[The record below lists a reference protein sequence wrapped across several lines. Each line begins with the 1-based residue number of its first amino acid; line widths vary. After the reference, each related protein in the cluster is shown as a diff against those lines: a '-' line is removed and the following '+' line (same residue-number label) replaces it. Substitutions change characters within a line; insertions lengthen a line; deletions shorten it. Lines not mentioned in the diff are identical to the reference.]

1 MPSLLSKPLT
11 ALVLAAAAAALC
23 AAGSANAAEQQPAP
37 AKKAAKPKPKK
48 QKAAEA
54 AAPDASEADLADSTP
69 VEYTCELGN
78 TLTIYKKKDESQIAL
93 RWKKR
98 LHLLTRVATT
108 TGAIRF
114 ENPLQGL
121 VWIGIPSKGILL
133 DSKRGRQLANNCQS
147 PEQASAAPAQAP
159 GLLKD

>member
-1 MPSLLSKPLT
+1 MPSLLSKSLT
-11 ALVLAAAAAALC
+11 AIVLAAAAAALC
-23 AAGSANAAEQQPAP
+23 AAGSANAAEQKPAA
-37 AKKAAKPKPKK
+37 AKKAAKAKK
-48 QKAAEA
+48 KAAEQ
-54 AAPDASEADLADSTP
+54 APDATEADLADTTQ
-69 VEYTCELGN
+69 VDYKCELGN

-133 DSKRGRQLANNCQS
+133 DSRRGRQLANNCQS
-147 PEQASAAPAQAP
+147 PEQASAAPAQAS
-159 GLLKD
+159 GLIKD

>member
-1 MPSLLSKPLT
+1 MPSLLSKSLT
-11 ALVLAAAAAALC
+11 AIVLAAAAAALC
-23 AAGSANAAEQQPAP
+23 AAGSANAAEQKPAP
-37 AKKAAKPKPKK
+37 AKKTAKPKAKK
-48 QKAAEA
+48 KAAEQ
-54 AAPDASEADLADSTP
+54 AAPDASEADLADTTQ
-69 VEYTCELGN
+69 VDYQCELGN

-98 LHLLTRVATT
+98 LHLLTRVTTT

-147 PEQASAAPAQAP
+147 PEQAAAAPAQAS
-159 GLLKD
+159 GLIKD

>member
-11 ALVLAAAAAALC
+11 AIVLAAAAAALC
-23 AAGSANAAEQQPAP
+23 AAGSAHAAEQKPAKAKP
-37 AKKAAKPKPKK
+37 AKAKKKKAAE
-48 QKAAEA
+48 Q
-54 AAPDASEADLADSTP
+54 AAPDASEAELADTTP
-69 VEYTCELGN
+69 VEYKCELGN

-98 LHLLTRVATT
+98 LHLLTRVTTT

-147 PEQASAAPAQAP
+147 PEQAAAAPAQAP
-159 GLLKD
+159 GLIQG